1 MAIAAG
7 TPAFTRS
14 TRAMF
19 LGGFSTFALLYCVQP
34 LMPVLGHEY
43 ALTPAQSSLV
53 LAVSTAAL
61 ALALVASTVV
71 SARLGRTPLMVGAM
85 VVAAILTLMS
95 PLAHNYGQLVALR
108 AMTGLA
114 LGGMPAIAM
123 VYLSEEMEA
132 GSLGAAMGV
141 YISGGAFGG
150 MAGRMLTSVLC
161 DVYSW
166 RVAMAALGVAGLFAA
181 WEFWRSLPRS
191 RHFSRGAIHWRGAW
205 QGWSLHLRDDGMR
218 LLFALA
224 FVLMGCMVSAYS
236 YIAFRLQSAPYGLS
250 QSVTGLVSFLYVLG
264 IFSSVW
270 AGRLV
275 DRLGRRNVLWKI
287 MALML
292 GGLLL
297 TLASSL
303 PLILVGMAVFTFAF
317 FAGHSIA
324 SSWVGRRAQALS
336 RPQAGLASGL
346 YLFFYYL
353 GSSVVAWTSGLLWS
367 RAGWAGLVALLGAC
381 LCGGLLIALRL
392 RQLEPVAEVAP
403 AIAA

>member
-7 TPAFTRS
+7 TPEFTRT

-34 LMPVLGHEY
+34 LMPVLGHDY

-61 ALALVASTVV
+61 ALSLVASTVV
-71 SARLGRTPLMVGAM
+71 SARLGRTPLMVAAM
-85 VVAAILTLMS
+85 AIAAVMTLLS
-95 PLAHNYGQLVALR
+95 PLAHSYGQLVALR
-108 AMTGLA
+108 AALGLA

-132 GSLGAAMGV
+132 TSLGAAMGV

-150 MAGRMLTSVLC
+150 MAGRMLASVLG

-166 RVAMAALGVAGLFAA
+166 RVALAALGVAGLYAA

-191 RHFSRGAIHWRGAW
+191 RHFTGGAIAWCGAW
-205 QGWSLHLRDDGMR
+205 HGWSLHLRDGGMR
-218 LLFALA
+218 ALFALA

-292 GGLLL
+292 AGLLL
-297 TLASSL
+297 TLAS
-303 PLILVGMAVFTFAF
+303 PLAVVVFGMAVFTFAF
-317 FAGHSIA
+317 FAAHAIA
-324 SSWVGRRAQALS
+324 SSWVGRRALALS

-353 GSSVVAWTSGLLWS
+353 GSSVVAWITGLLWS
-367 RAGWAGLVALLGAC
+367 RAGWTGVVALLGAG

-392 RQLEPVAEVAP
+392 RQLEPVVEAAP
-403 AIAA
+403 AVAA

>member
-1 MAIAAG
+1 MGIAAG

-61 ALALVASTVV
+61 ALSLVASTVV

-85 VVAAILTLMS
+85 AVAAVMTLLA
-95 PLAHNYGQLVALR
+95 PLAQNYGQLVALR
-108 AMTGLA
+108 AATGVA

-132 GSLGAAMGV
+132 TSLGAAMGV

-150 MAGRMLTSVLC
+150 MAGRLLASVLG
-161 DVYSW
+161 DVSSW
-166 RVAMAALGVAGLFAA
+166 RVAMAALGAAGLLAA

-191 RHFSRGAIHWRGAW
+191 RHFAAGAIHWRGAW
-205 QGWSLHLRDDGMR
+205 QGWSLHLRDGGMR
-218 LLFALA
+218 SLFALA
-224 FVLMGCMVSAYS
+224 FVLMGAMVSLYS
-236 YIAFRLQSAPYGLS
+236 YIGFRLQGAPYGLS
-250 QSVTGLVSFLYVLG
+250 QSVTGVVSLLYVLG

-303 PLILVGMAVFTFAF
+303 PVILAGMAVFTFAF
-317 FAGHSIA
+317 FAAHSIA

-353 GSSVVAWTSGLLWS
+353 GSSVVAWSTGVLWS
-367 RAGWAGLVALLGAC
+367 RAGWAGVVALLGAC
-381 LCGGLLIALRL
+381 LCGGLWIALRL
-392 RQLEPVAEVAP
+392 RQLEPVAAAAP
-403 AIAA
+403 AAA

>member
-7 TPAFTRS
+7 TPEFTRS

-43 ALTPAQSSLV
+43 ALTAAQSSLV

-61 ALALVASTVV
+61 ALSLVVSTVV

-85 VVAAILTLMS
+85 AVAAVMTLLS
-95 PLAHNYGQLVALR
+95 PLTHSYGQLVALR
-108 AMTGLA
+108 AALGMA

-132 GSLGAAMGV
+132 TSLGAAMGV

-150 MAGRMLTSVLC
+150 MAGRMLASVLG
-161 DVYSW
+161 DLYSW
-166 RVAMAALGVAGLFAA
+166 RVAMAVLGAAGLYAA

-191 RHFSRGAIHWRGAW
+191 RHFTGGTIQWRSAW

-218 LLFALA
+218 ALFALA
-224 FVLMGCMVSAYS
+224 FVLMGCMVSVYS
-236 YIAFRLQSAPYGLS
+236 YIAFRLQGAPYGLS

-270 AGRLV
+270 AGKLV

-297 TLASSL
+297 TLFSWL
-303 PLILVGMAVFTFAF
+303 PLIVLGMAVFTFAF

-324 SSWVGRRAQALS
+324 SSWVGRRALALS

-353 GSSVVAWTSGLLWS
+353 GSSVVAWTAGLLWPH
-367 RAGWAGLVALLGAC
+367 AGWAGVVGLLGAC
-381 LCGGLLIALRL
+381 LCGGVLIALRL
-392 RQLEPVAEVAP
+392 RQLEPVVEAAP
-403 AIAA
+403 AAA

>member
-7 TPAFTRS
+7 TPEFTRT

-61 ALALVASTVV
+61 ALSLVASTVV
-71 SARLGRTPLMVGAM
+71 SARLGRTPLMVAAM
-85 VVAAILTLMS
+85 AIAAVMTLLS
-95 PLAHNYGQLVALR
+95 PLAHGYGQLVALR
-108 AMTGLA
+108 AALGLA

-132 GSLGAAMGV
+132 TSLGAAMGV

-150 MAGRMLTSVLC
+150 MAGRMLASVLG

-166 RVAMAALGVAGLFAA
+166 RVALAALGVAGLYAA

-191 RHFSRGAIHWRGAW
+191 RRFTAGAIEWRGAW
-205 QGWSLHLRDDGMR
+205 QGWSLHLRDGGMR
-218 LLFALA
+218 ALFALA

-236 YIAFRLQSAPYGLS
+236 YIAFRLQGAPYGLS

-292 GGLLL
+292 AGLLL
-297 TLASSL
+297 TLAS
-303 PLILVGMAVFTFAF
+303 PLAVVVFGMAVFTFAF
-317 FAGHSIA
+317 FAAHAIA
-324 SSWVGRRAQALS
+324 SSWVGRRALALS

-353 GSSVVAWTSGLLWS
+353 GSSVVAWTTGLLWS
-367 RAGWAGLVALLGAC
+367 RAGWTGVVALLGAC
-381 LCGGLLIALRL
+381 LAGGVVMALRL
-392 RQLEPVAEVAP
+392 RQLEPVAEAAP
-403 AIAA
+403 AVA

>member
-1 MAIAAG
+1 MAIAAA
-7 TPAFTRS
+7 TPEFTRT

-61 ALALVASTVV
+61 ALSLVASTVL

-85 VVAAILTLMS
+85 AVAAVMTLLS
-95 PLAHNYGQLVALR
+95 PLAQHYGQLVALR
-108 AMTGLA
+108 AALGIA

-132 GSLGAAMGV
+132 TSLGAAMGV

-150 MAGRMLTSVLC
+150 MAGRMLASVLG
-161 DVYSW
+161 DFYSW
-166 RVAMAALGVAGLFAA
+166 RVAMAALGAAGLYAA

-191 RHFSRGAIHWRGAW
+191 RHFAASAIQWRGAW
-205 QGWSLHLRDDGMR
+205 QGWSLHLRDGGMR
-218 LLFALA
+218 ALFALA
-224 FVLMGCMVSAYS
+224 FVLMGCMVSVYS
-236 YIAFRLQSAPYGLS
+236 YIAFRLQGAPYAWS

-292 GGLLL
+292 AGLLL
-297 TLASSL
+297 TLASPL
-303 PLILVGMAVFTFAF
+303 PLIMLGMAVFTFAF
-317 FAGHSIA
+317 FAAHSIA
-324 SSWVGRRAQALS
+324 SSWVGRRALALS
-336 RPQAGLASGL
+336 RQQAGLASGL

-353 GSSVVAWTSGLLWS
+353 GSSVVAWSTGLLWS
-367 RAGWAGLVALLGAC
+367 RAGWAGVVALLGAC
-381 LCGGLLIALRL
+381 LGGGLLIALRL
-392 RQLEPVAEVAP
+392 RQLEPVAEAAVAV
-403 AIAA
+403 A